1 MEHYNLTNAQ
11 KRIIY
16 TEEIYCEPRISNEG
30 GFYKISTP
38 FNLYKLLDA
47 VVAVLNSSKIFRT
60 TFLLKNDEIIQK
72 YRDCKFDHSIV
83 NIFFDK
89 NEFENYKRVCLNSK
103 FDIYNDFLFKFGVY
117 QNEDGGQLFVMF
129 HHSIVDAYSIG
140 LIAGAI
146 FDIYNGHE
154 FNIGTEYIEYLQE
167 EQRYFEDTEKINED
181 KVYWENRLYNCEN
194 SFESIPENP
203 SSEKILIRLDDNYL
217 ERWELFLKKNHL
229 NENIFLITLLCI
241 YKYRIADEKN
251 GILGVPYYNRRNKRF
266 YNSFGMFTSTVP
278 FSYSL
283 SGEESII
290 DTYKKIKRNFL
301 KDIKHSGYPY
311 NELINNLK
319 ANGKNLF
326 EWSFNYY
333 VDNMNYLV

>member
-1 MEHYNLTNAQ
+1 MLFLVLVLMNKEIKMEDYNLTNAQ

-38 FNLYKLLDA
+38 FNLCKLIDA
-47 VVAVLNSSKIFRT
+47 VVSVLNSSKIFRT

-72 YRDCKFDHSIV
+72 YRDFKFDDSIV

-89 NEFENYKRVCLNSK
+89 KEFENYKRVCLNSK
-103 FDIYNDFLFKFGVY
+103 FDIYKDFLFKFGVY

-167 EQRYFEDTEKINED
+167 EQRYLKDTEKFNED
-181 KVYWENRLYNCEN
+181 KVYWENRLYNCKN

-217 ERWELFLKKNHL
+217 ERWELFLRKNHL
-229 NENIFLITLLCI
+229 NENIFLKGCT
-241 YKYRIADEKN
+241 N
-251 GILGVPYYNRRNKRF
+251 
-266 YNSFGMFTSTVP
+266 
-278 FSYSL
+278 
-283 SGEESII
+283 
-290 DTYKKIKRNFL
+290 
-301 KDIKHSGYPY
+301 
-311 NELINNLK
+311 
-319 ANGKNLF
+319 
-326 EWSFNYY
+326 
-333 VDNMNYLV
+333 

>member
-241 YKYRIADEKN
+241 YKYRIADEKMGYWGFPIITGEIN
-251 GILGVPYYNRRNKRF
+251 VFITALECSQVQSRFHILCLV
-266 YNSFGMFTSTVP
+266 
-278 FSYSL
+278 
-283 SGEESII
+283 
-290 DTYKKIKRNFL
+290 KKVLLTLIKKSREIF
-301 KDIKHSGYPY
+301 
-311 NELINNLK
+311 
-319 ANGKNLF
+319 
-326 EWSFNYY
+326 
-333 VDNMNYLV
+333 

>member
-167 EQRYFEDTEKINED
+167 EQRYFESK
-181 KVYWENRLYNCEN
+181 K
-194 SFESIPENP
+194 
-203 SSEKILIRLDDNYL
+203 
-217 ERWELFLKKNHL
+217 LFLFKW
-229 NENIFLITLLCI
+229 ITILQ
-241 YKYRIADEKN
+241 N
-251 GILGVPYYNRRNKRF
+251 G
-266 YNSFGMFTSTVP
+266 
-278 FSYSL
+278 
-283 SGEESII
+283 
-290 DTYKKIKRNFL
+290 
-301 KDIKHSGYPY
+301 
-311 NELINNLK
+311 
-319 ANGKNLF
+319 
-326 EWSFNYY
+326 
-333 VDNMNYLV
+333 